1 LDILIAAIVAWA
13 VFDLAVLG
21 RTLTPGA
28 TPRRVREPR
37 FTAARRVLLTTL
49 RPAGR
54 VVLHLLLIL
63 VVLAAAFLAMG
74 VWSHTLQ
81 MLWLNSALLSLASVA
96 LLPAGLSASIMADS
110 ALLPVV
116 RRPRRDWKRRIFLL
130 TVLVAIPVAVSTLL
144 FSVRRWTPGEAAE
157 RAFGPSGQHAGMAA
171 ILVFVFFAVSAALF
185 EEILYRQY
193 LLCRVGALARGLG
206 IPRLPALAIATG
218 VSTTLF
224 ALSHGGMVEPA
235 HLKYAQTAVLGL
247 ALSFAQIRLG
257 LEGAVTVHL
266 VFNLLAPV
274 AVLAVRA
281 VT

>member
-1 LDILIAAIVAWA
+1 LDILIVAIVAWA

-21 RTLTPGA
+21 RPLTPEVA
-28 TPRRVREPR
+28 PRRVRDAR

-96 LLPAGLSASIMADS
+96 LLPAGFAASIMVGS
-110 ALLPVV
+110 ALLPIV
-116 RRPRRDWKRRIFLL
+116 RHPRRTWKRRIFLL

-144 FSVRRWTPGEAAE
+144 FSVRPWTPGETAE
-157 RAFGPSGQHAGMAA
+157 RVFGPSGQRAGVSMV
-171 ILVFVFFAVSAALF
+171 LVFVFFAVSAALF

-193 LLCRVGALARGLG
+193 LLCRLAALARGLG
-206 IPRLPALAIATG
+206 VARLPALVLATG
-218 VSTTLF
+218 VSTALF

-247 ALSFAQIRLG
+247 ALSIAQIRLG

-274 AVLAVRA
+274 AVLAVRS